1 MPHARRRTLRCS
13 VLAASLAVIASLA
26 VAPAAQADTAAPTG
40 VEAAPTT
47 QDAPATGEVAT
58 TTGSPAPTTGSSAPA
73 DPAATPSDVPAADVP
88 GTPAPGVPT
97 DVPPPTLDPGAISAG
112 DTVVGELVQAF
123 PDPEHDHDGDHVDE
137 PLSWIETPEGNAVR
151 VPTEDLPP
159 AAAGATLAVTVGD
172 EVADEASEDQG
183 LAPALEVQSARV
195 VAAATPDPTTAAAG
209 AEATNIVTVVLVRPA
224 GTTADSTTVDQ
235 VVDQVNGGVA
245 AFWDE
250 QSGGTVRISAGW
262 GARGWV
268 SSSASCSDPY
278 GLWAT
283 AVSVTG
289 WTQGPGRHLMVY
301 VPSGAA
307 GCAYGLG
314 TVGSTVGS
322 GGRSYVRDVATSV
335 MAHELGHNFGLGH
348 SSQYQCASTVE
359 TGSCQLNEYADY
371 YDLMGFSWSQVGSLS
386 TAQAALIGLLP
397 PSEMVAFTPASAPAT
412 ITLAPVSAATGTR
425 AVKLTDS
432 AGAVYWIE
440 YRQASGRDAWL
451 ATSANSRR
459 LDAGIVVRRVT
470 ADGNSTSLLLDGT
483 PSPSSGWNADQQSAL
498 PVGSYVDIGADFAVR
513 AQGGG
518 VVAIGNRATVVA
530 DIDAAYARSGGA
542 TGVLRAPTSGV
553 ICGMVGSGCGRN
565 YQGGVIYWTPG
576 TGARTVTDPV
586 LSAWGPRR
594 ESGVLGYP
602 VSDYACGMAA
612 GGCGQAFQG
621 GRVYSTWSTGTH
633 ALYGA
638 IQDAWTAQGYENGVL
653 GYPTTDVICG
663 MRSSGCGQV
672 FQGGRIYSTPS
683 TGTHALTGDVHT
695 AWVASG
701 YEVGRLG
708 YPVTGL
714 ICGMRDG
721 GCGQVFQGGRI
732 YASPSSGAHAVSG
745 AVQDAWIAQGWE
757 TGPLGYPTTDQVCG
771 LAGGGCRQAFAG
783 GAIYSSPG
791 GTRAVSGGI
800 LAVWTASGAETGPL
814 GYPTSGLICGLRGSG
829 CGQVFQGGR
838 VYSTAATGTHAVSGA
853 IQDAWIAQGWETGPL
868 GYPTGDAVCTA
879 AGCAQSFAGGG
890 LYASAGGTRSV
901 TGAILAAWTA
911 TGGHTGS
918 FGFPTSGLVCG
929 LRNGGCGQVFQGGR
943 IYTTAATGTHAVS
956 GRIQD
961 AWIAQGW
968 ETGPLGYPTGDA
980 RPVAGGTAQDFQGGT
995 LTLDTAS
1002 GIVTRS

>member
-1 MPHARRRTLRCS
+1 M
-13 VLAASLAVIASLA
+13 
-26 VAPAAQADTAAPTG
+26 
-40 VEAAPTT
+40 
-47 QDAPATGEVAT
+47 
-58 TTGSPAPTTGSSAPA
+58 
-73 DPAATPSDVPAADVP
+73 
-88 GTPAPGVPT
+88 
-97 DVPPPTLDPGAISAG
+97 
-112 DTVVGELVQAF
+112 
-123 PDPEHDHDGDHVDE
+123 
-137 PLSWIETPEGNAVR
+137 
-151 VPTEDLPP
+151 
-159 AAAGATLAVTVGD
+159 
-172 EVADEASEDQG
+172 
-183 LAPALEVQSARV
+183 QSARV

-683 TGTHALTGDVHT
+683 TGTHAVTGAVHAAWVASGLEAGRLGYPTTDLICGMRDGGCGQVFQGGRIYSSPVSGAHVVWGAVQDAWIAQGWETGPLGYPTTDLICGMRDGGCGQVFQGGRIYSSPSTGTHALTGDVHT

-732 YASPSSGAHAVSG
+732 YASPSSGAHAVTG

-868 GYPTGDAVCTA
+868 GYPTGMPSARLPGA
-879 AGCAQSFAGGG
+879 HSPSPAGALRLGRWHPVGD
-890 LYASAGGTRSV
+890 
-901 TGAILAAWTA
+901 GAILAAWTA

-980 RPVAGGTAQDFQGGT
+980 RPVAGAPRRTSRA
-995 LTLDTAS
+995 A
-1002 GIVTRS
+1002 R

>member
-1 MPHARRRTLRCS
+1 MPLRGTIWPGWKVCWS
-13 VLAASLAVIASLA
+13 AAI
-26 VAPAAQADTAAPTG
+26 QTG
-40 VEAAPTT
+40 Y
-47 QDAPATGEVAT
+47 
-58 TTGSPAPTTGSSAPA
+58 PAPTTGSSAPA
-73 DPAATPSDVPAADVP
+73 DPAATPSGVPAADVP

-586 LSAWGPRR
+586 LRGPRVPRVRLRLRHGRRRLRPGVPGRPGLQHLEHRHPRALRRHPGCLDRPGVR
-594 ESGVLGYP
+594 ERRAGLPDDRRHLRHAQQRLRAGVPGRADLLDALDRHARRHRRRARGLGGVRARGGP
-602 VSDYACGMAA
+602 A
-612 GGCGQAFQG
+612 GLPDHGPHLRHARRRLRPGVPGWPHLQQPGQRCPRRL
-621 GRVYSTWSTGTH
+621 GRG
-633 ALYGA
+633 
-638 IQDAWTAQGYENGVL
+638 
-653 GYPTTDVICG
+653 P
-663 MRSSGCGQV
+663 
-672 FQGGRIYSTPS
+672 
-683 TGTHALTGDVHT
+683 
-695 AWVASG
+695 
-701 YEVGRLG
+701 GRLDRA
-708 YPVTGL
+708 GL
-714 ICGMRDG
+714 GDRPAGLPDHG
-721 GCGQVFQGGRI
+721 PHLR
-732 YASPSSGAHAVSG
+732 HARRRLRPGVP
-745 AVQDAWIAQGWE
+745 GW
-757 TGPLGYPTTDQVCG
+757 PHLL
-771 LAGGGCRQAFAG
+771 LALDR
-783 GAIYSSPG
+783 
-791 GTRAVSGGI
+791 
-800 LAVWTASGAETGPL
+800 
-814 GYPTSGLICGLRGSG
+814 
-829 CGQVFQGGR
+829 
-838 VYSTAATGTHAVSGA
+838 H
-853 IQDAWIAQGWETGPL
+853 
-868 GYPTGDAVCTA
+868 
-879 AGCAQSFAGGG
+879 
-890 LYASAGGTRSV
+890 
-901 TGAILAAWTA
+901 
-911 TGGHTGS
+911 
-918 FGFPTSGLVCG
+918 
-929 LRNGGCGQVFQGGR
+929 
-943 IYTTAATGTHAVS
+943 
-956 GRIQD
+956 
-961 AWIAQGW
+961 
-968 ETGPLGYPTGDA
+968 A
-980 RPVAGGTAQDFQGGT
+980 RPD
-995 LTLDTAS
+995 
-1002 GIVTRS
+1002 R